1 MSCLNTWLLQ
11 NENEKQS
18 CKEEARKRKSPAIFL
33 KMRKT
38 QEIGS
43 KDNGNIEISENL
55 LTSPANENNQST
67 VKPPYS
73 GHPLQRTPLC
83 NRQYTQERMK

>member
-1 MSCLNTWLLQ
+1 
-11 NENEKQS
+11 
-18 CKEEARKRKSPAIFL
+18 
-33 KMRKT
+33 MRKT

-55 LTSPANENNQST
+55 LTSPGNENNQSI

-73 GHPLQRTPLC
+73 GHPL
-83 NRQYTQERMK
+83 

>member
-1 MSCLNTWLLQ
+1 
-11 NENEKQS
+11 
-18 CKEEARKRKSPAIFL
+18 
-33 KMRKT
+33 MRKT

-73 GHPLQRTPLC
+73 GHPL
-83 NRQYTQERMK
+83 

>member
-38 QEIGS
+38 EEIGS

-55 LTSPANENNQST
+55 LTSPANKNNQI
-67 VKPPYS
+67 
-73 GHPLQRTPLC
+73 TP
-83 NRQYTQERMK
+83 QD